1 MMSEKPEPSTQDLV
15 ESANATR
22 ALVAEDVER
31 LASALT
37 PAQLKTRAKHAAEGT
52 AAHLLRRARLQLA
65 RAPRVLASYVV
76 QHPIVGFTIFVGAA
90 AATWRLALGRR
101 R

>member
-1 MMSEKPEPSTQDLV
+1 MMSDKPEPSTQDLV
-15 ESANATR
+15 ESATETR
-22 ALVAEDVER
+22 ARVAHDVER

-37 PAQLKTRAKHAAEGT
+37 PPQLKTRAIHAAEGT
-52 AAHLLRRARLQLA
+52 ASHLLA
-65 RAPRVLASYVV
+65 RARQQLVRSPRLLASYLVR
-76 QHPIVGFTIFVGAA
+76 HPVIGVTIFVGAA